1 MLLKGQMSV
10 KCFLSLATLYTAM
23 EVAKTITP
31 TTSEKNL
38 CVGSKELCIFLSH
51 YASCLLGCGATC
63 IRLEKNVKRIAAAY
77 CHEAEL
83 TIMPR
88 HVHVTVSDG
97 DDTFTSMTA
106 VEGKCIDFD
115 LNTRLS
121 RLSWKIADQRLP
133 LAKARKLFEKTKHP
147 RYQSPA
153 LVLLLVSLANASFC
167 RLFGGDL
174 AAMAVV
180 FVATLSGFMV
190 KQMLVKRHAD
200 VRLTVIFCAFISGV
214 LGATGI
220 LFSLGATPK
229 IALAT
234 SVLYLVPGIPF
245 INSFS
250 DMLYRHYICAF
261 SRFVDALVLTCCLS
275 IGLCAAMLMMNTGMF

>member
-1 MLLKGQMSV
+1 MIRM
-10 KCFLSLATLYTAM
+10 KCDRDNIS
-23 EVAKTITP
+23 
-31 TTSEKNL
+31 
-38 CVGSKELCIFLSH
+38 SKQLCIFLSR
-51 YASCLLGCGATC
+51 YASCLLGYGATC
-63 IRLEKNVKRIAAAY
+63 IRLEKNVCRIAAAY
-77 CHEAEL
+77 GHRAEL

-88 HVHVTVSDG
+88 HVHMTVVSEDG
-97 DDTFTSMTA
+97 DDIFTSMSTVPA
-106 VEGKCIDFD
+106 RAINFD

-121 RLSWKIADQRLP
+121 RLSWKIADNCISLP
-133 LAKARKLFEKTKHP
+133 RAVALFERINKP
-147 RYQSPA
+147 RRQNPMA
-153 LVLLLVSLANASFC
+153 VLTLVAAANASFC

-180 FVATLSGFMV
+180 FLATFAGFMV
-190 KQMLVKRHAD
+190 RQMMVRHHAD
-200 VRLTVIFCAFISGV
+200 IRLTVIVCAFISSV
-214 LGATGI
+214 LGATGM
-220 LFSLGATPK
+220 LFSFGSTPS

-275 IGLCAAMLMMNTGMF
+275 IGLCAGMLMMHVGMF

>member
-1 MLLKGQMSV
+1 SQAVVL
-10 KCFLSLATLYTAM
+10 FL
-23 EVAKTITP
+23 VA
-31 TTSEKNL
+31 
-38 CVGSKELCIFLSH
+38 
-51 YASCLLGCGATC
+51 
-63 IRLEKNVKRIAAAY
+63 
-77 CHEAEL
+77 
-83 TIMPR
+83 
-88 HVHVTVSDG
+88 
-97 DDTFTSMTA
+97 
-106 VEGKCIDFD
+106 
-115 LNTRLS
+115 
-121 RLSWKIADQRLP
+121 
-133 LAKARKLFEKTKHP
+133 
-147 RYQSPA
+147 
-153 LVLLLVSLANASFC
+153 LANASFC

-180 FVATLSGFMV
+180 FMATLSGFMV
-190 KQMLVKRHAD
+190 KQLLIKHHAD

-214 LGATGI
+214 LGATAL

-275 IGLCAAMLMMNTGMF
+275 IGLCAAMLMMNAGMF